1 MQAASRASHSA
12 TVSFETDA
20 QHLAV
25 TLNRRRYLVLLLLS
39 LFYAAG
45 AVRHAH
51 SKAFWYD
58 EVITLISASA
68 PDAASAW
75 KTALQTDANPPLP
88 HLLTHF
94 SMRWFGPGEIAVRL
108 PAILGFWIFCLCLF
122 RFTRRR
128 LGIYYALV
136 ALLLPIATQAYGYAY
151 EARAYG
157 PELAFCGLALVSWQM
172 AAENF
177 RRLPACPIL
186 ALSLIC
192 ALLCHYYAILLYVPL
207 AGGEAFRSWRARRI
221 DWSIWVALAFGGAP
235 VVWRLATIS
244 RVVHAFSQNTW
255 SPAYPEQVMEFWENS
270 LQHTLSFVVLLAAI
284 VALWMIGGHART
296 DAPRTLPPALA
307 DHELVLGTLFLAIP
321 ILAVGA
327 GLAVTHMFTARYA
340 LLSLTGVALLAPMIA
355 AWLSDGRAL
364 PGFLLL
370 LIALI
375 PLAFVAIEV
384 PPRANPNAG
393 EPVLVKALQQGP
405 VVVADGQ
412 LFLQMWHYAATPLKS
427 NLLFLADNAAAVK
440 YMGFDAID
448 GGVRALRPWAP
459 VPVVEYKDFA
469 APGREFLVYQN
480 TLRPG
485 WLLASVIAGGGS
497 AELVAYANQRQLY
510 RVRLPTAPP
519 LSRERE

>member
-1 MQAASRASHSA
+1 MPAASRAPHSA
-12 TVSFETDA
+12 AASFETDA
-20 QHLAV
+20 QHLAAS
-25 TLNRRRYLVLLLLS
+25 LDRRRYLVLLLLT

-45 AVRHAH
+45 ALRHAH
-51 SKAFWYD
+51 NKSFWYD

-68 PDAASAW
+68 PDAAGAW

-94 SMRWFGPGEIAVRL
+94 AMQWFGPGETAVRL

-128 LGIYYALV
+128 VGIYYALV
-136 ALLLPIATQAYGYAY
+136 ALLLPIATQAYSYAY

-172 AAENF
+172 AAEGPR
-177 RRLPACPIL
+177 RRLAYPVL
-186 ALSLIC
+186 ALSLIG

-207 AGGEAFRSWRARRI
+207 AGAEAFRAWRARRI
-221 DWSIWVALAFGGAP
+221 DWGIWVAFALGGSP

-244 RVVHAFSQNTW
+244 RVVQQFSQTTW
-255 SPAYPEQVMEFWENS
+255 SPAYPGQVMEFWENG

-284 VALWMIGGHART
+284 LALWMIGGRARP
-296 DAPRTLPPALA
+296 DAPKTLPPALA
-307 DHELVLGTLFLAIP
+307 GHELVSGVLFLAIP
-321 ILAVGA
+321 IVAVGA
-327 GLAVTHMFTARYA
+327 GLFVTHMFTARYA
-340 LLSLTGVALLAPMIA
+340 LLALTGVAILAPMIA

-370 LIALI
+370 IVALI
-375 PLAFVAIEV
+375 PLGFVAVDV
-384 PPRANPNAG
+384 PAPSNPNTD
-393 EPVLVKALQQGP
+393 EPILVKALQQGP

-412 LFLQMWHYAATPLKS
+412 LFLQMWHYAPVPLKS

-448 GGVRALRPWAP
+448 VGVRALRPWAP

-469 APGREFLVYQN
+469 APGREFLLYQS

-485 WLLASVIAGGGS
+485 WLLASIVAGGGS
-497 AELVAYANQRQLY
+497 AELVTYTNLRQLY
-510 RVRLPTAPP
+510 RVRLPLAARP
-519 LSRERE
+519 